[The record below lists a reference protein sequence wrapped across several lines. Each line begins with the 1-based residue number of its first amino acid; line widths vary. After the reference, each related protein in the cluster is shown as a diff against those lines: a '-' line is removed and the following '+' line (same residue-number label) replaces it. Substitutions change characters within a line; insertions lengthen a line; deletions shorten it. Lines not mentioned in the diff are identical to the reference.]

1 MSAFAI
7 ALFSSG
13 RRHGNT
19 GQLIDAIAAG
29 TSMDVVDL
37 APFAIAPYDYEHSN
51 RDDDFEP
58 LMQRVL
64 DYPRIVFATPV
75 YWYGPNGPMKIFLD
89 RVCDLLDLPE
99 LLPQGRRL
107 RDKTAY
113 IVSTSIYPD
122 APEPFVEMFRDTFE
136 YLGMHYGGIAHL
148 DCRDGYDADAAAPVA
163 AEMVARLAA
172 GTTDSD

>member
-1 MSAFAI
+1 VSASAI

-19 GQLIDAIAAG
+19 GRLIDTIAAEA
-29 TSMDVVDL
+29 DVEVVDL
-37 APFAIAPYDYEHSN
+37 APLAIAPYDYEHSN

-58 LMQRVL
+58 LMRRVL
-64 DYPRIVFATPV
+64 DHQSIVFATPV

-89 RVCDLLDLPE
+89 RVCDLLDLPALKPE
-99 LLPQGRRL
+99 GRRL
-107 RDKTAY
+107 REKTAY
-113 IVSTSIYPD
+113 VVSTSIYPD
-122 APEPFVEMFRDTFE
+122 APAPFVEMFRDTFD
-136 YLGMHYGGIAHL
+136 YLGMRYGGIAHL

-172 GTTDSD
+172 GSADSS

>member
-1 MSAFAI
+1 MSASAI

-19 GQLIDAIAAG
+19 GQLIDTIAAG
-29 TSMDVVDL
+29 ANLEVVDL
-37 APFAIAPYDYEHSN
+37 APLDIAPYDYEHSN

-64 DYPRIVFATPV
+64 DVPRIVFATPV

-99 LLPQGRRL
+99 LKPQGRRL
-107 RDKTAY
+107 REKTAY
-113 IVSTSIYPD
+113 VVSTSIYPD

-136 YLGMHYGGIAHL
+136 YLGMRYGGIAHL

-163 AEMVARLAA
+163 AEMVARLA
-172 GTTDSD
+172 GSPENSE

>member
-1 MSAFAI
+1 MSASAI

-19 GQLIDAIAAG
+19 GRLVDAIAAG
-29 TSMDVVDL
+29 ANMDVVDL
-37 APFAIAPYDYEHSN
+37 APLDIAPYDYEHSH

-58 LMQRVL
+58 LVRHVL
-64 DYPRIVFATPV
+64 DFPRIVLATPV

-89 RVCDLLDLPE
+89 RVCDLLDLPD
-99 LLPQGRRL
+99 LRPLGRRL
-107 RDKTAY
+107 RGKNGY
-113 IVSTSIYPD
+113 VVSTSIYPD

-148 DCRDGYDADAAAPVA
+148 DCRDGYDADAAAPVV
-163 AEMVARLAA
+163 AEMAARLTAVAA
-172 GTTDSD
+172 DSE